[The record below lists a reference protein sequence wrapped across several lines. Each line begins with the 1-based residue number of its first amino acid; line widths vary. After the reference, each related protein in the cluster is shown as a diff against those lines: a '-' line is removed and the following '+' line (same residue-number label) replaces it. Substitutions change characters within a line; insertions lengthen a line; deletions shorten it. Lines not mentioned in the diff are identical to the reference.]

1 MFKHIRFFFRRYMVL
16 IMLSIVVLFILNL
29 YLGYAVAVHPVT
41 GNLKESPGAI
51 IEKVSGG
58 LLKSESGTPEL
69 SEEGKTLLAES
80 GAWAILIDN
89 ATSDVIWSDH
99 APPEIPSHFTPTDIA
114 GFSRYYLKDY
124 PAFTWENPNGLLVLG
139 FPKDSYMRLGD
150 KYYSIPVLQKTITQA
165 LPLMLALNLLV
176 IMVIYI
182 ISGTLMM
189 RPVKN
194 IVAGLEA
201 LSRDRPVKLKEKGA
215 FSELFASINQT
226 SAILSEKN
234 EALKKKDS
242 ARANWIAGVSHDIRT
257 PLSIILGYAEGLKTR
272 DDTETRQAGETISHQ
287 TLRIRSLVNDL
298 NLASKLEYEMQ
309 PLCLESI
316 DVMECLRQV
325 ISDTLNNGLPEQY
338 TIDFVYSDGCGGCL
352 VKGDD
357 RLFERALVNLI
368 QNSIRHNPD
377 GCDILVKLEKRGEK
391 LELLISDNGIGAGP
405 EKLEQIRNA
414 THYIQNEQ
422 ENAVQNHGLGLFIV
436 KKVVGVMAGKI
447 TFESQKNK
455 YFSVKIVLPVL
466 LTAQE
471 KDANLPREE

>member
-89 ATSDVIWSDH
+89 ATSNIIWSDH

-194 IVAGLEA
+194 IVAG
-201 LSRDRPVKLKEKGA
+201 
-215 FSELFASINQT
+215 
-226 SAILSEKN
+226 
-234 EALKKKDS
+234 
-242 ARANWIAGVSHDIRT
+242 
-257 PLSIILGYAEGLKTR
+257 
-272 DDTETRQAGETISHQ
+272 
-287 TLRIRSLVNDL
+287 
-298 NLASKLEYEMQ
+298 
-309 PLCLESI
+309 
-316 DVMECLRQV
+316 
-325 ISDTLNNGLPEQY
+325 
-338 TIDFVYSDGCGGCL
+338 
-352 VKGDD
+352 
-357 RLFERALVNLI
+357 
-368 QNSIRHNPD
+368 
-377 GCDILVKLEKRGEK
+377 
-391 LELLISDNGIGAGP
+391 
-405 EKLEQIRNA
+405 
-414 THYIQNEQ
+414 
-422 ENAVQNHGLGLFIV
+422 
-436 KKVVGVMAGKI
+436 
-447 TFESQKNK
+447 
-455 YFSVKIVLPVL
+455 
-466 LTAQE
+466 
-471 KDANLPREE
+471 

>member
-16 IMLSIVVLFILNL
+16 IMLSIVVLFVLNL

-41 GNLKESPGAI
+41 GNQKESPGAI
-51 IEKVSGG
+51 IEKVSDG
-58 LLKSESGTPEL
+58 LLKSESGTLEL

-89 ATSDVIWSDH
+89 VTSNVIWSDH
-99 APPEIPSHFTPTDIA
+99 APPEIPSHFKPTDIA

-194 IVAGLEA
+194 VVAGLEA
-201 LSRDRPVKLKEKGA
+201 LSRDRPVNLKEKGA

-226 SAILSEKN
+226 SVILSEKN

-257 PLSIILGYAEGLKTR
+257 PLSIILGYAEGLKTS

-309 PLCLESI
+309 PLCLEPI

-338 TIDFVYSDGCGGCL
+338 TIDFDYSDDCSGCL
-352 VKGDD
+352 VNGDA
-357 RLFERALVNLI
+357 RLLERALVNLI

-377 GCDILVKLEKRGEK
+377 GCDILVKLEKRAEN
-391 LELLISDNGIGAGP
+391 LELVISDNGIGAGP

-447 TFESQKNK
+447 TFESKKNK
-455 YFSVKIVLPVL
+455 CFSVKIVLPVF
-466 LTAQE
+466 LTAQGSDTE
-471 KDANLPREE
+471 LPREE